1 MTIVISICR
10 YKELKMKKN
19 TMGLIAA
26 LWVVT
31 AAGIIVLAASCTTP
45 GKPPTPRRDT
55 MVPDE
60 NGNIVIRNA
69 SGVDVALYVNDVY
82 FRSIPRGRTG
92 FVINVADATDP
103 NGTGFRIKAYDN
115 DKKGSITEPSQDA
128 LLHGFSMALYPKEDT
143 ERQYNLVIPESSQ
156 RDKELLASG
165 QEQVLVKFEYPLEDM
180 ELGTIFAQVFT
191 GQINSRRNVVTMN
204 PYDKPLYVPMEPGAI
219 QLSVLYEVSLNK
231 NPEPVRFY
239 WPAFN
244 KAAVNASIRVFNT
257 NEIDPVFRIRPV
269 TQMTRVS
276 YIYQEDNFGKVIVK
290 NTGSDPVELKAAS
303 ISVDG
308 KYGGITKIAR
318 SGGGGSDVIP
328 ISPIPISFIFDPGP
342 YQFWAEEIGFDA
354 GKRVG
359 TDIEIDVEAGSTYYW
374 IINNRGGSFTQG
386 ASKDATGDL
395 LAKLQKLTIRSNPAG
410 AQVKIGIESGV
421 PDEVGRFEKDMGNT
435 DARGLLTIQ
444 NAAGDFVSSFPAL
457 TAGLTN
463 KNASKVTVQFT
474 VSKDGYIP
482 VTQAINALTLLEA
495 DDFKFDDFNLAR
507 IASGSDPKAVPT
519 LELVGEDVAKVP
531 AGL

>member
-1 MTIVISICR
+1 
-10 YKELKMKKN
+10 MKKN
-19 TMGLIAA
+19 APGLIAA
-26 LWVVT
+26 LLAVAVVGT
-31 AAGIIVLAASCTTP
+31 IALAAGCTTP
-45 GKPPTPRRDT
+45 GKPAVPRRDT

-60 NGNIVIRNA
+60 GGNIVIRNSA
-69 SGVDVALYVNDVY
+69 GVDVALYVNDVY
-82 FRSIPRGRTG
+82 FRSIPKGKTG
-92 FVINVADATDP
+92 FVINVPDATDP

-115 DKKGSITEPSQDA
+115 DRKGSTTEPSPDA

-156 RDKELLASG
+156 RDKEFLARG
-165 QEQVLVKFEYPLEDM
+165 GEQVLMRFEYPLEDM
-180 ELGTIFAQVFT
+180 QLGTIYAQIFT
-191 GQINSRRNVVTMN
+191 GQINSRRNIVTMN
-204 PYDKPLYVPMEPGAI
+204 PYDKPLHVPMEPGAI

-257 NEIDPVFRIRPV
+257 NEVDPVFRIRPV
-269 TQMTRVS
+269 TQMTKVS
-276 YIYQEDNFGKVIVK
+276 YIYQKDNFGTIIVK

-303 ISVDG
+303 VSVDG
-308 KYGGITKIAR
+308 RYGGITRIAR

-328 ISPIPISFIFDPGP
+328 VSPIPLSFIFDPGP

-359 TDIEIDVEAGSTYYW
+359 TDVEIDIEAGSTYHW
-374 IINNRGGSFTQG
+374 IINSRGGSFTQG
-386 ASKDATGDL
+386 AAKDATGDL

-410 AQVKIGIESGV
+410 ARVKIGIESDI
-421 PDEVGRFEKDMGNT
+421 PDEVGRFEKDIGNT

-444 NAAGDFVSSFPAL
+444 NAAGDFVSSFSGL

-463 KNASKVTVQFT
+463 KNASRVTIQFT

-482 VTQAINALTLLEA
+482 VTQAINVMTLLETE
-495 DDFKFDDFNLAR
+495 DDFRFNDFNLAK
-507 IASGSDPKAVPT
+507 IASGKDGNAIPV
-519 LELVGEDVAKVP
+519 LEIVGEDVARVP

>member
-1 MTIVISICR
+1 
-10 YKELKMKKN
+10 MKKN

-26 LWVVT
+26 LLAVIV
-31 AAGIIVLAASCTTP
+31 AGMIVLVAGCTTP
-45 GKPPTPRRDT
+45 GKPVTPRRDT

-60 NGNIVIRNA
+60 SGNIVIRNSA
-69 SGVDVALYVNDVY
+69 GVDVALYVNDVY
-82 FRSIPRGRTG
+82 FRSIPKGRTG

-103 NGTGFRIKAYDN
+103 NGTGFRLKAYDN
-115 DKKGSITEPSQDA
+115 DRKGSITEPSRDA
-128 LLHGFSMALYPKEDT
+128 LLHGFSMALYPREDT
-143 ERQYNLVIPESSQ
+143 ERQYNLVIPEPTQ

-165 QEQVLVKFEYPLEDM
+165 REQVLVRFEYPLEDM
-180 ELGTIFAQVFT
+180 QLGTIFAQVFT
-191 GQINSRRNVVTMN
+191 GQINSRRNIVTMN

-244 KAAVNASIRVFNT
+244 KAAVNASIRVFNS

-276 YIYQEDNFGKVIVK
+276 YIYQADNFGKVIVK
-290 NTGSDPVELKAAS
+290 NTGSDPVELKVAS
-303 ISVDG
+303 LSVDG
-308 KYGGITKIAR
+308 KNGGITRIAR
-318 SGGGGSDVIP
+318 SGGGGSDVVPVSPTP
-328 ISPIPISFIFDPGP
+328 IAFIFDPGP
-342 YQFWAEEIGFDA
+342 YQFRAEEIGFDA

-359 TDIEIDVEAGSTYYW
+359 ADVEIDIEAGSTYYW
-374 IINNRGGSFTQG
+374 IINNKGGSFTQG

-410 AQVKIGIESGV
+410 TQVKIGIESGV
-421 PDEVGRFEKDMGNT
+421 PDEVGRFEKDIGST

-444 NAAGDFVSSFPAL
+444 NAAGDFVSGFPGL

-474 VSKDGYIP
+474 VSRDGYIP
-482 VTQAINALTLLEA
+482 VTQAINVLTLLEA
-495 DDFKFDDFNLAR
+495 GDDFKFDDFNLAK
-507 IASGSDPKAVPT
+507 IASGSDPNAIPT
-519 LELVGEDVAKVP
+519 LEFVGEDVARVP

>member
-1 MTIVISICR
+1 
-10 YKELKMKKN
+10 MKKN
-19 TMGLIAA
+19 TIRL
-26 LWVVT
+26 T
-31 AAGIIVLAASCTTP
+31 AVLLAAAVTGAIALAVGCATP
-45 GKPPTPRRDT
+45 GKPATPRRDT

-60 NGNIVIRNA
+60 SGNLVIRNTA
-69 SGVDVALYVNDVY
+69 GVDVALYVNDVY
-82 FRSIPRGRTG
+82 FRSIPKGRTG

-103 NGTGFRIKAYDN
+103 RGTGFRIKAYDN
-115 DKKGSITEPSQDA
+115 DRKGSITEPSRDA
-128 LLHGFSMALYPKEDT
+128 LLHGFSMSLFPKEDT
-143 ERQYNLVIPESSQ
+143 ERQYNLVIPESTQ

-165 QEQVLVKFEYPLEDM
+165 KEQVLVRFEYPLEDM
-180 ELGTIFAQVFT
+180 QLGTIYAQIFT

-204 PYDKPLYVPMEPGAI
+204 TYDKPLYVPFEPGAI

-231 NPEPVRFY
+231 NPDPVRFY

-257 NEIDPVFRIRPV
+257 NEVDPVFRIRPV
-269 TQMTRVS
+269 TQMTKVS

-290 NTGSDPVELKAAS
+290 NTGSDPAELKVAS
-303 ISVDG
+303 ISIDG
-308 KYGGITKIAR
+308 KNGGITKIAR

-328 ISPIPISFIFDPGP
+328 VSPTPISFIFDPGP
-342 YQFWAEEIGFDA
+342 YLFWAEEIGFDA

-359 TDIEIDVEAGSTYYW
+359 PDIEISIDAGSTYYW
-374 IINNRGGSFTQG
+374 IINNKGGSFTEG
-386 ASKDATGDL
+386 ASKDATRDL

-410 AQVKIGIESGV
+410 AQVKIGIESSV
-421 PDEVGRFEKDMGNT
+421 PDEVERFDKKDIGST

-444 NAAGDFVSSFPAL
+444 NAAGDFVSSFPGL

-474 VSKDGYIP
+474 VSKEGYIS

-495 DDFKFDDFNLAR
+495 GDDFKFADFNLAK
-507 IASGSDPKAVPT
+507 IASGLDPSAIPI
-519 LELVGEDVAKVP
+519 LEIVGEEVARVP
-531 AGL
+531 AGM

>member
-1 MTIVISICR
+1 
-10 YKELKMKKN
+10 MKKN
-19 TMGLIAA
+19 MTAM
-26 LWVVT
+26 VT
-31 AAGIIVLAASCTTP
+31 VLLAVTVAGVIVLVAGCATP
-45 GKPPTPRRDT
+45 GKPATSRRDN

-60 NGNIVIRNA
+60 SGNIVIRNA
-69 SGVDVALYVNDVY
+69 AGVDVAVYVNDVY
-82 FRSIPRGRTG
+82 FRSIPKGRTG
-92 FVINVADATDP
+92 FILNVADATDP

-115 DKKGSITEPSQDA
+115 DSKGSIAEPSQSA

-165 QEQVLVKFEYPLEDM
+165 REQVLVRFEYPLEDM
-180 ELGTIFAQVFT
+180 QLGTIFAQIFT

-204 PYDKPLYVPMEPGAI
+204 PYDKPLYVPMEPGAV
-219 QLSVLYEVSLNK
+219 QLSVLYEVSLNR

-257 NEIDPVFRIRPV
+257 NEINPVYRIRPV
-269 TQMTRVS
+269 TQMTKVS
-276 YIYQEDNFGKVIVK
+276 YIFQEDNFGKVIVK
-290 NTGSDPVELKAAS
+290 NTGGDPVELKAAS

-308 KYGGITKIAR
+308 KMGGITGIAR

-328 ISPIPISFIFDPGP
+328 VSPTPISFIFDPGP

-354 GKRVG
+354 GKPVG
-359 TDIEIDVEAGSTYYW
+359 TPVEIDIEAGSTYHW

-386 ASKDATGDL
+386 ASKDATRDL
-395 LAKLQKLTIRSNPAG
+395 LVKLQRMTIRSNPAG
-410 AQVKIGIESGV
+410 AQVKIGIESSV
-421 PDEVGRFEKDMGNT
+421 PDEVGRFEKDIGNT

-474 VSKDGYIP
+474 VSRDGYIP
-482 VTQAINALTLLEA
+482 VTQAINVLTLLEA
-495 DDFKFDDFNLAR
+495 GDDFRFDDFNLAK
-507 IASGSDPKAVPT
+507 IASGSDPNAIPT
-519 LELVGEDVAKVP
+519 LEFVGEDVARVP